1 MLLGNLL
8 QQLYNM
14 VDSAVVGRFVGTE
27 ALAAVGTTFPIVFMI
42 ISLFMGLSMGASVII
57 AQYFGA
63 GDMDRV
69 GAPLET
75 FVISPC
81 LPWLS

>member
-1 MLLGNLL
+1 MSHHAALNMTEGSPYRLLVRFSIPMLLGNLL

-42 ISLFMGLSMGASVII
+42 I
-57 AQYFGA
+57 
-63 GDMDRV
+63 
-69 GAPLET
+69 
-75 FVISPC
+75 PC
-81 LPWLS
+81 SWA